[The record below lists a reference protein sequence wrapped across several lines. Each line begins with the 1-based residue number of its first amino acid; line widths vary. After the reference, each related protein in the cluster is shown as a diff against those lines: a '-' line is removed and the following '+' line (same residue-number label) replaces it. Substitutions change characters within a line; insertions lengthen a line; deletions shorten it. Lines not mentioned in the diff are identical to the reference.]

1 MKSCVIAVLCLTLIV
16 VAAGC
21 GPKDKPEE
29 EKPAK
34 KSAMDEGAAR
44 MLGTTRELQKPQTLN
59 TYAWTLPEGWTEKPA
74 KGMRAASF
82 DIKIGDVTADAAIT
96 ELVGKAG
103 GLEANITRWRK
114 QVELPPMTP
123 AEIEAAGKADQM
135 KFGSFKYYRME
146 NPKLAERAFFAALAT
161 HGNVTVFVK
170 LTAKYD
176 DLSKFEPAF
185 LEFCRSLD
193 VKTKE

>member
-1 MKSCVIAVLCLTLIV
+1 MKSVVIAVLCVTMILIV
-16 VAAGC
+16 AVGC
-21 GPKDKPEE
+21 GPK

-34 KSAMDEGAAR
+34 KNAMDEGAAR
-44 MLGTTRELQKPQTLN
+44 MLGTTRDLQKPPTLN
-59 TYAWTLPEGWTEKPA
+59 LYTWTLPEGWTEKPA

-82 DIKIGDVTADAAIT
+82 DVKLGDATADAAIT

-123 AEIEAAGKADQM
+123 AEIEAAGKEDQM
-135 KFGSFKYYRME
+135 KFGPFKYYRME
-146 NPKLAERAFFAALAT
+146 NPALPERAFFAALAP
-161 HGNVTVFVK
+161 HGSVTVFVK

-176 DLSKFEPAF
+176 ELSKFEPMF

-193 VKTKE
+193 IKTQ